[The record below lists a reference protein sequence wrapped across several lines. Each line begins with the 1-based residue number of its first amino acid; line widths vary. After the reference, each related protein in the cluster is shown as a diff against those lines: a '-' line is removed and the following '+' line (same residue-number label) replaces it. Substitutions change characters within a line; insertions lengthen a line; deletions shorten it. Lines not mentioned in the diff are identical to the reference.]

1 MGQSGAPA
9 SRLRQPLPGV
19 LAILAVALCILG
31 AGPVAAQSQ
40 AQSATP
46 TAEQARA
53 LGVQAYDYGFPLLDM
68 LRIRHEMTSVP
79 CPDGQGNAPINQFAN
94 ASKFAG
100 PDDRTVVAP
109 NTDTLYSLS
118 QLDLRHGPIVLRH
131 PDMGKRFFDFEL
143 VDPWTNVIGY
153 VGTRTTGPEPG
164 RFAIQWNGAKAKP
177 GQLGAGVQVLKSKY
191 RRVWLIGR
199 TLAGDTADQAKA
211 YDLMK
216 KYKLTRPNGK
226 RFKLPADCY
235 RGKGEPQKYPLPTT
249 APDFVASLNQAMG
262 KNPPPSRD
270 DPFLAEV
277 APFGVGPGATDADV
291 TVSAEL
297 LDAFL
302 EGVETERTQL
312 PVTTRLDFVRKSIAA
327 KGWIKANPN
336 IGRFGTDY
344 AYRAQ
349 IAVVGIGANTE
360 EEAIYPGS
368 LADSDG
374 ALLDGSNDYRMVFPA
389 DDLPPARYFWS
400 LTMYDREGFLV
411 DNPIDRYSL
420 GPSHPPLTERPD
432 GSIVV
437 VVSHDEPTES
447 GVNWLPSPAGGFRLN
462 MRLYGPKQ
470 RALDWTWQPPPI
482 VKVAP

>member
-1 MGQSGAPA
+1 MLRSLGATIAATASVAAALLACAAPA
-9 SRLRQPLPGV
+9 GAQ
-19 LAILAVALCILG
+19 ATTTEQAHELG
-31 AGPVAAQSQ
+31 A
-40 AQSATP
+40 
-46 TAEQARA
+46 
-53 LGVQAYDYGFPLLDM
+53 QAYDYGFPLLDM

-79 CPDGQGNAPINQFAN
+79 CPDGQGNAPINHFAN

-118 QLDLRHGPIVLRH
+118 QLDLRKGPIVLRH

-153 VGTRTTGPEPG
+153 VGTRTTGSEPG
-164 RFAIQWNGAKAKP
+164 RFAIQWKGAKARP
-177 GQLGAGVQVLKSKY
+177 GQLGAGVQVIKSKY

-216 KYKLTRPNGK
+216 RYKLTRPSGK
-226 RFKLPADCY
+226 RFGLPADCY

-249 APDFVASLNQAMG
+249 GPTFVQALNQAMG
-262 KNPPPSRD
+262 KNPPPGRD

-277 APFGVGPGATDADV
+277 APFGVGPGATSADV
-291 TVSAEL
+291 SVSQEL

-302 EGVETERTQL
+302 DGVDDERTQL
-312 PVTTRLDFVRKSIAA
+312 PVSTRLDFVQKSIAA
-327 KGWIKANPN
+327 KGWIKADAN

-344 AYRAQ
+344 LTRARV
-349 IAVVGIGANTE
+349 AVVGIGANTE
-360 EEAIYPGS
+360 EEAIYPGA

-420 GPSHPPLTERPD
+420 GPSHPPLVERPD

-437 VVSHDEPTES
+437 VVSHEQPTEA

-470 RALDWTWQPPPI
+470 RALDWTWRPPPI
-482 VKVAP
+482 VKVAPQP